1 MTGKRPDSDRMTEFL
16 MISTRDG
23 DYQKA
28 AHIKWALQ
36 ERFPSLQA
44 VFKATRAEL
53 MQVPGMDDDLV
64 TRIHA
69 VRGLAQGGYL
79 PKAKIKPPSHWPD

>member
-1 MTGKRPDSDRMTEFL
+1 MTGKRPDDDRMTEL
-16 MISTRDG
+16 LTLSTRDD

-28 AHIKWALQ
+28 ARLKWALNQ
-36 ERFPSLQA
+36 RFNSIQA
-44 VFKATRAEL
+44 VFKATREEL
-53 MQVPGMDDDLV
+53 LKVPGMDHDTV

-79 PKAKIKPPSHWPD
+79 PKPKRNPPTHWPH